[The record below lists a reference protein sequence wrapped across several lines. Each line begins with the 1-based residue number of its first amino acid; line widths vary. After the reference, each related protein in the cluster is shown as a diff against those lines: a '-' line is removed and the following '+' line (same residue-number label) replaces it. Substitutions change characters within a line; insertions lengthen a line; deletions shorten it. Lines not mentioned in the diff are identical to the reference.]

1 MRRHALDPVSLVFG
15 FAFTAAGVLFFADQ
29 FDQAVRLRWLWPV
42 LLLVLGL
49 GILLD
54 LGTRREQAS
63 PEPAEAPLDAQPAA
77 GLAGPDRAAAEPVA
91 AEQAGAEPVAAAS
104 APAEPVAGEPAP
116 AEPVAGEP
124 AEAEPAA
131 AEAEPVAGEPAGAEP
146 GEGDQ
151 VEAPAAER
159 TAELGPEG
167 PADRDR

>member
-15 FAFTAAGVLFFADQ
+15 FAFTAAGVLFLAGQ
-29 FDQAVRLRWLWPV
+29 FDQAIRLRWLWPV

-54 LGTRREQAS
+54 LGTRREQA
-63 PEPAEAPLDAQPAA
+63 PHEPAEAPSDAQVAA
-77 GLAGPDRAAAEPVA
+77 GLAEPDRAAAEPTT
-91 AEQAGAEPVAAAS
+91 AEPAGAEPVAAAPE
-104 APAEPVAGEPAP
+104 PAEPVAA
-116 AEPVAGEP
+116 EP
-124 AEAEPAA
+124 AEAEPVA
-131 AEAEPVAGEPAGAEP
+131 AEAEPAGAGAEP

>member
-15 FAFTAAGVLFFADQ
+15 FAFTAAGLLFFAGQ

-54 LGTRREQAS
+54 LGTRGEQAP
-63 PEPAEAPLDAQPAA
+63 PEPAEAPSGAQPAA
-77 GLAGPDRAAAEPVA
+77 TLAEPDRAAAEPVSGEAAGAEPAAAAPEPAERAAGEPEPVEPMA
-91 AEQAGAEPVAAAS
+91 AEPAGAEPVAA
-104 APAEPVAGEPAP
+104 EPA
-116 AEPVAGEP
+116 G
-124 AEAEPAA
+124 AEPA
-131 AEAEPVAGEPAGAEP
+131 GAGAEP

>member
-1 MRRHALDPVSLVFG
+1 MRRHALDPVSLAFG
-15 FAFTAAGVLFFADQ
+15 FAFTAAGVLFFAGQ

-54 LGTRREQAS
+54 LGTRREQAA
-63 PEPAEAPLDAQPAA
+63 PEPAEAPVDAPPAA
-77 GLAGPDRAAAEPVA
+77 AVAEPDRAAAEP
-91 AEQAGAEPVAAAS
+91 E
-104 APAEPVAGEPAP
+104 PAEPV
-116 AEPVAGEP
+116 
-124 AEAEPAA
+124 A
-131 AEAEPVAGEPAGAEP
+131 AEAEPVAAEPATAAPAEAEP

-159 TAELGPEG
+159 TTELGPEG